1 MAFLT
6 ENNSEFLSARVT
18 KKGRNSIAKGKFV
31 ISYFQIGDSEF
42 DYTLP
47 FGYYNGSFKSE
58 FQRVF
63 APNDKETVVKYPYK
77 IDTTVTTTTYGVPV
91 QNSYT
96 DILRNVMGPAGFVS
110 QYLEYD
116 DVDCT
121 GTKVMCTT
129 DRINLSTL
137 NGQSRIDVISG
148 NTFRTCEYITL
159 VFGEFGGTDP
169 DVPIITGQSNS
180 LIYKIINI
188 TGNTIFLDRPTPNL
202 STLTGFAQV
211 VCNKCLL
218 EFPENVTPNDV
229 CLPKPS
235 DSLNQQDPWRLN
247 VVWGENPIGYT
258 GLTNMNL
265 TGFTSNQYV
274 STKQFLGYTTSSG
287 QSNNNTTTYNNSFN
301 ENIIVKPEEQ
311 RTIAVVH
318 YSELGDIIYDPERF
332 FKYDDYISTN
342 NNINDSLI
350 DDEDGL
356 PLTDLEYFQVYIP
369 FIYYHRNTSNV
380 AGALFNIDTVDY
392 GITTPAPVLNG
403 NSNIPYRYLL
413 DEQNNRVGKVFYTKK
428 TIIFDDQELVAI
440 LDYRSNR
447 KYTLD
452 APKLYLVPSDNTPTN
467 SVLTGSTNQTIW
479 VTYTFTNTD
488 KGLNGL
494 PCNYYSKIEGTNIP
508 TNLVVKF
515 GTNSFTH
522 MKTSLTGVT
531 DGFVG
536 TEFKILAQITQTGQL
551 PVYDDWIEMDFTTEA
566 GGDGINFLD
575 PVNLRD
581 ISFIVNFNK
590 YDNGSQYVIDNYLG
604 NGHIPNEPS
613 TLPTFGDE
621 QPFPGSLKH
630 VRSSDI
636 EVMNFLVNLPSTQ
649 FTETQNPTYVVGGEK
664 RITEIALL
672 DSNKEALVVAKSAKP
687 IVRKGT
693 QVFAIKIDF

>member
-1 MAFLT
+1 MSFLT
-6 ENNSEFLSARVT
+6 ENNSEFLSVRVT
-18 KKGRNSIAKGKFV
+18 KKGRNSIAKGNFV

-42 DYTLP
+42 DYTTP
-47 FGYYNGSFKSE
+47 FTNLDGTFKNP

-116 DVDCT
+116 EVDCT
-121 GTKVMCTT
+121 GTEVMCTT
-129 DRINLSTL
+129 DRINISAI
-137 NGQSRIDVISG
+137 NGQSKIDVTSG
-148 NTFRTCEYITL
+148 NTFQTCEYITITADQ
-159 VFGEFGGTDP
+159 FGGTDP
-169 DVPIITGQSNS
+169 NVPIITGQSIS
-180 LIYKIINI
+180 LIYKILSIS
-188 TGNTIFLDRPTPNL
+188 GNTINLDRPTPNL

-211 VCNKCLL
+211 ICNKCLL
-218 EFPENVTPNDV
+218 EFPENATPDDV

-235 DSLNQQDPWRLN
+235 DPFDQHDPWTLN

-258 GLTNMNL
+258 GLTNINL
-265 TGFTSNQYV
+265 TGFTSNQYI

-287 QSNNNTTTYNNSFN
+287 QTNNSGTTYYNSFN
-301 ENIIVKPEEQ
+301 EEIIVKPEEQ
-311 RTIAVVH
+311 RTIAIVH

-350 DDEDGL
+350 EDEDGL

-369 FIYYHRNTSNV
+369 FICYHRNTSNV
-380 AGALFNIDTVDY
+380 AGALFHMDTVDY
-392 GITTPAPVLNG
+392 EITTPSPILNG
-403 NSNIPYRYLL
+403 NSNIPFRYLL
-413 DEQNNRVGKVFYTKK
+413 DEQNYRVGKVFYTKK

-447 KYTLD
+447 RYTLD
-452 APKLYLVPSDNTPTN
+452 APKLYLLPSDTTASN
-467 SVLTGSTNQTIW
+467 SVLNGTTNQTIW
-479 VTYTFTNTD
+479 VTYTFTNAD
-488 KGLNGL
+488 KALNGL
-494 PCNYYSKIEGTNIP
+494 PCNYYSKIDGTNIP

-515 GTNSFTH
+515 GPNAFNYMKNS
-522 MKTSLTGVT
+522 LLNVV

-536 TEFKILAQITQTGQL
+536 TEFKILAQITNTGQR
-551 PVYDDWIEMDFTTEA
+551 PVPDDWIEMDFTTEA
-566 GGDGINFLD
+566 GGNGTSFLD
-575 PVNLRD
+575 PINLRD

-604 NGHIPNEPS
+604 AGYIVNEPS
-613 TLPTFGDE
+613 TKPKFGDE
-621 QPFPGSLKH
+621 QPFPGSIKH

-649 FTETQNPTYVVGGEK
+649 FTETQNPTYVTGKDK

-672 DSNKEALVVAKSAKP
+672 DKNKEALVVAKAAKP

>member
-1 MAFLT
+1 MSFLT
-6 ENNSEFLSARVT
+6 ENNSEFLSVRLT
-18 KKGRNSIAKGKFV
+18 KKGRNSIAKGNFM

-42 DYTLP
+42 DYTMP
-47 FGYYNGSFKSE
+47 FGNLNGSFKDP

-63 APNDKETVVKYPYK
+63 APNDKETLVKYPYK

-96 DILRNVMGPAGFVS
+96 DILRNPMGPAGFVS

-116 DVDCT
+116 EIDCT

-129 DRINLSTL
+129 DRINLSTI
-137 NGQSRIDVISG
+137 NGQSRINVISG

-159 VFGEFGGTDP
+159 VFDQFGGTDP
-169 DVPIITGQSNS
+169 NVPIITGQSNS
-180 LIYKIINI
+180 LIYKITNI

-202 STLTGFAQV
+202 STLSGFAQI
-211 VCNKCLL
+211 VCNKCSI
-218 EFPENVTPNDV
+218 EYSPNATPDDI
-229 CLPKPS
+229 CLPKPI
-235 DSLNQQDPWRLN
+235 DPIEQHDPWSLN
-247 VVWGENPIGYT
+247 VVWGENPIGHN

-265 TGFTSNQYV
+265 TGFTSNQYT

-287 QSNNNTTTYNNSFN
+287 QTNNSGTTYYNSFN
-301 ENIIVKPEEQ
+301 EKIIVKPEEQ
-311 RTIAVVH
+311 RTIAVIH

-332 FKYDDYISTN
+332 FKYDDYLSTN

-350 DDEDGL
+350 DDEDGT
-356 PLTDLEYFQVYIP
+356 PLTDLEYFQVFIP

-380 AGALFNIDTVDY
+380 VGALFKMDTVDY
-392 GITTPAPVLNG
+392 QITTPPSILNG
-403 NSNIPYRYLL
+403 NSSIPFRYLL
-413 DEQNNRVGKVFYTKK
+413 DEQNYRVGKVFYTKK

-447 KYTLD
+447 RYTLD
-452 APKLYLVPSDNTPTN
+452 APKLFLVPSDSSP
-467 SVLTGSTNQTIW
+467 SSSLLTGTTDQTIW

-494 PCNYYSKIEGTNIP
+494 PCNYFSKIQGTNIP
-508 TNLVVKF
+508 TSLVVKF
-515 GTNSFTH
+515 NTNSFPH
-522 MKTSLTGVT
+522 MKTSLSGVI

-536 TEFKILAQITQTGQL
+536 TRFRILAQITKTGSL

-566 GGDGINFLD
+566 GGNGTSFLN
-575 PVNLRD
+575 PVNLRNV
-581 ISFIVNFNK
+581 SFIVNFTK
-590 YDNGSQYVIDNYLG
+590 FDNGIPYLLNTYLG
-604 NGHIPNEPS
+604 NNYIPNEPS
-613 TLPTFGDE
+613 TLPTFGDQ
-621 QPFPGSLKH
+621 QPFPGSVRN

-649 FTETQNPTYVVGGEK
+649 FTETQNPTYVAGREK

-687 IVRKGT
+687 IVRRGT
-693 QVFAIKIDF
+693 QVFAVKIDF